1 MRNKLIIIVAIFA
14 FATGANAQNADKAK
28 NVIRQC
34 REKCHS
40 IRGGHYEVEFSD
52 KGMDFKDTT
61 TIRLICDYKKQP
73 KIRCLENFLPP
84 PRKVTVGAVP
94 LSIRAKSTLS
104 ATITKQQSC
113 RVIAGSTR

>member
-14 FATGANAQNADKAK
+14 FTTGANAQNSDEAK

-40 IRGGHYEVEFSD
+40 IRGGHYEVEFSN

-61 TIRLICDYKKQP
+61 TTRLICDYKKQP
-73 KIRCLENFLPP
+73 DD
-84 PRKVTVGAVP
+84 KVFGKLFG
-94 LSIRAKSTLS
+94 LSIAGAKILSPTLWPFMYS
-104 ATITKQQSC
+104 S
-113 RVIAGSTR
+113 